1 LAFQRYAVFIV
12 VCIYISP
19 FRNLLPPFLK
29 IFLKFIFRTFPS
41 TYFMIK
47 ATHPD
52 QRYIT
57 ALLNND
63 AALIDE
69 VYKSCARQVKS
80 YICFN
85 NGTEDD
91 AADIFQEALIDIYH
105 PAKDKGLQLTC
116 PFNAFLF
123 MVCKRKWF
131 NELKKR
137 SVSPVTNTGED
148 VLEGSEDTFALAEE
162 LEQQNRQ
169 TDRFMA
175 AFEKLGERCKE
186 IIRWSMQGEAQEK
199 VAEAMGVTYGYLRK
213 KKSECMASLVKMV
226 QS

>member
-1 LAFQRYAVFIV
+1 M
-12 VCIYISP
+12 S
-19 FRNLLPPFLK
+19 
-29 IFLKFIFRTFPS
+29 
-41 TYFMIK
+41 K

-63 AALIDE
+63 ATLIDE

-85 NGTEDD
+85 NGNEDD

-105 PAKDKGLQLTC
+105 QAKNKDLQLTC
-116 PFNAFLF
+116 PFNAFVF
-123 MVCKRKWF
+123 MVCKRKWL

-137 SVSPVTNTGED
+137 SLLPVTNND
-148 VLEGSEDTFALAEE
+148 DALLDSSEDTFALAEE
-162 LEQQNRQ
+162 LELQTEQQNK
-169 TDRFMA
+169 FLA
-175 AFEKLGERCKE
+175 AFEKLGDRCKE
-186 IIRWSMQGEAQEK
+186 IIQWSMQGEAQEK

-213 KKSECMASLVKMV
+213 KKSECMASLIKLV

>member
-1 LAFQRYAVFIV
+1 M
-12 VCIYISP
+12 
-19 FRNLLPPFLK
+19 
-29 IFLKFIFRTFPS
+29 T
-41 TYFMIK
+41 K
-47 ATHPD
+47 APHPD

-57 ALLNND
+57 ALLNNEVSV
-63 AALIDE
+63 IDE

-91 AADIFQEALIDIYH
+91 AADIFQEALIDIYNQ
-105 PAKDKGLQLTC
+105 AKHKDLQLTC
-116 PFNAFLF
+116 PFNAFVF

-137 SVSPVTNTGED
+137 SLIPVTNNED
-148 VLEGSEDTFALAEE
+148 DLLHSSEDTFALAEE
-162 LEQQNRQ
+162 LEQQTDQQNR
-169 TDRFMA
+169 FIA

-186 IIRWSMQGEAQEK
+186 IIQWSMQGKAQEK

-213 KKSECMASLVKMV
+213 KKSECMASLIKLV
-226 QS
+226 QQ

>member
-1 LAFQRYAVFIV
+1 MAQA
-12 VCIYISP
+12 P
-19 FRNLLPPFLK
+19 
-29 IFLKFIFRTFPS
+29 
-41 TYFMIK
+41 
-47 ATHPD
+47 HPD

-63 AALIDE
+63 AALIAE
-69 VYKSCARQVKS
+69 IYKSCARQVKS

-85 NGTEDD
+85 NGNEDD

-105 PAKDKGLQLTC
+105 QAKNKGLQLTC
-116 PFNAFLF
+116 PFNAFVFL
-123 MVCKRKWF
+123 VCKRKWF

-137 SVSPVTNTGED
+137 ASSPVTNSADD
-148 VLEGSEDTFALAEE
+148 VLHGSEDTFALADE
-162 LEQQNRQ
+162 LELQQEQSN
-169 TDRFMA
+169 RFMA

-186 IIRWSMQGEAQEK
+186 IIRWSMEGEAQEK

-213 KKSECMASLVKMV
+213 KKSECMASLIKMV

>member
-1 LAFQRYAVFIV
+1 MAA
-12 VCIYISP
+12 P
-19 FRNLLPPFLK
+19 
-29 IFLKFIFRTFPS
+29 
-41 TYFMIK
+41 
-47 ATHPD
+47 HPD
-52 QRYIT
+52 QRYVT

-69 VYKSCARQVKS
+69 VYKSCARQVRS

-105 PAKDKGLQLTC
+105 QAKNKGLQLSC

-123 MVCKRKWF
+123 LVCKRKWL

-137 SVSPVTNTGED
+137 LVIPVTNSTD
-148 VLEGSEDTFALAEE
+148 DLLHASEDTFAQADE
-162 LEQQNRQ
+162 LEAQNEQ
-169 TDRFMA
+169 NSKFMA
-175 AFEKLGERCKE
+175 AFEKLGDRCKE
-186 IIRWSMQGEAQEK
+186 IIQWSMQGEAQEK

-213 KKSECMASLVKMV
+213 KKSECMASLIKLV
-226 QS
+226 QQ

>member
-1 LAFQRYAVFIV
+1 MA
-12 VCIYISP
+12 
-19 FRNLLPPFLK
+19 K
-29 IFLKFIFRTFPS
+29 
-41 TYFMIK
+41 
-47 ATHPD
+47 THPD

-105 PAKDKGLQLTC
+105 QAKNKDLQLTC
-116 PFNAFLF
+116 PFNAFVFL
-123 MVCKRKWF
+123 VCKRKWF

-137 SVSPVTNTGED
+137 ALLPVTNNADD
-148 VLEGSEDTFALAEE
+148 VLHSSEDTFALADE
-162 LEQQNRQ
+162 LEQQNEQ
-169 TDRFMA
+169 NGRFVA

-213 KKSECMASLVKMV
+213 KKSECMASLIKLV
-226 QS
+226 QN